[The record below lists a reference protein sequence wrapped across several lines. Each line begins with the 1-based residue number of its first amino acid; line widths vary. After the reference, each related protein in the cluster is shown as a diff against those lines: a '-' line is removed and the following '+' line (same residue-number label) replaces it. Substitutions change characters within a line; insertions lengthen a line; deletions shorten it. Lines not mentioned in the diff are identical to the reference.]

1 MLNPEQAKVELE
13 KFYDKDREE
22 KIKEALEK
30 LPGNLKKIG
39 KTLFISERKQFF
51 PNLFLMNADGE
62 KMLKAWGEL
71 DSLRSEDRIKIFEA
85 VFPKL
90 ARSIEEM
97 WHFTKRFPYQSSF
110 ERKAFRSPDN
120 PNLTLHRR
128 SGIVSSL
135 AISLQGYDEDI
146 TWLVSYAPYIPEL
159 QYQIQSLAPLFAA
172 SIDSG
177 GKEGEDVFRIL
188 MESARGEHE
197 IGAMGRHVIS
207 GLLMASKPEGWEL
220 VEKMLI
226 AAQRQEG
233 LRQSILEAV
242 DEAHPV
248 AFRRMVELI
257 RDNDL
262 LRFSS
267 VIRAVDVW
275 FGFMWE
281 VSDAKRLN
289 DIFDKLSTFLVHQDA
304 VEIALKKGGGEEL
317 YIALWSMGFQN
328 ALKSVKP
335 AEEILSK
342 DKDPE
347 RRFAAAYYLN
357 NLGLDTAEN
366 ALFSAL
372 EDPDLRISSIPIRNY
387 LHEISW
393 VKSHRPGNLFDI
405 LEKQLPRFPDKE
417 ETPEPLLWHWFKTP
431 VSKDM
436 VIGAMIS
443 NMGKRSPSRLI
454 PYLSAMG
461 ASNRYRMA
469 AKLGEIKV
477 MDKET
482 REVFFNLAG
491 DSSSGIR
498 EIAFRKLAGMKVEKN
513 EAIQL
518 ENYLSRKSADL
529 RRGAIRVLLNQL
541 DKDALESAK
550 RLVYQKDVNKRSA
563 GLEMLREM
571 LEKQRLPELCREIAG
586 EYRKNCEKLTTAEET
601 CLNAILKSEE
611 EKTAEITLENALGLM
626 DPENMTKPVPPVG
639 RNIDTGYGS
648 AMRILKSLDILME
661 KYQGEIVEIKNY
673 DGSTR
678 KELLG
683 NLRWGFPMPRPDAVM
698 EEDIKRLPLKD
709 VWIDWWKNRPM
720 EMRDKDGLELLRAM
734 ILLLKSPV
742 SYLRSNPQWQKNAV
756 KKFFPEDKEK
766 SERNFSTA
774 NIIQWLLRIDPPRN
788 GTDFLLDGIETAL
801 SMVPDSDLVP
811 VKSDKPYLY
820 INDWR
825 FEIRTVFG
833 FPAVADVYRSS
844 CPDEWSPEQIN
855 RYWMLMKWMDE
866 PVAGKESIID
876 GLAKILTGNKDPKKE
891 KMGRFRP
898 SFDLVLAAYK
908 AGGAGEAD
916 LYDYLLGPH
925 QGRINELWM
934 LSSRK
939 GAKEYEE
946 YPVLKE
952 ILNKCRDRIL
962 EVELNRGDL
971 PTAASE
977 PSLSLRFTGG
987 MNVFVQFL
995 KALGKDKFIRGW
1007 TYDNQ
1012 SKSCTFSHI
1021 IRGSFP
1027 GKEETAKEFKDLVK
1041 KSKLK
1046 EKQLIEGGVFA
1057 PQWSKFI
1064 EGSLEWTGYSSGVW
1078 WIHAHTK
1085 DTGWTVDLEI
1095 REAWNAEVNSFT
1107 PLTGHDLLEG
1117 AVDVNW
1123 FREVLAA
1130 MGEERWN
1137 KLLDSA
1143 KYASGGNGHIRAQLF
1158 ARAMVGDISRQE
1170 LLTKIN
1176 DKRNQDAL
1184 RALGLLPLAPGENRE
1199 EDLLERYEICQEFLR
1214 TSKQFG
1220 SQKQA
1225 SEKLAVRIALEN
1237 LARTAG
1243 YKDPIRLEWAM
1254 EQKAVEDLSGGGM
1267 TIEVDDV
1274 EISLTIDD
1282 HGNSEIRIV
1291 KNGKELKSLP
1301 AKLKKNQEAAAVK
1314 ERAAKLR
1321 KQSSRMRKS
1330 LEEAM
1335 CRGDV
1340 FTGREV
1346 KDFNRH
1352 PLLSPMIRKLVFTGD
1367 GLMGYPDTGGS
1378 HLADYSGRKFE
1389 LNDSVSL
1396 RIAHP
1401 HDLLKTGEWSKW
1413 QAECFE
1419 TERKQPFKQV
1429 FRELYVYFEGE
1440 SEDGKISRRY
1450 TGHQLQPRK
1459 AHALLG
1465 GRGWVSH
1472 PEEGTRKT
1480 FHYEKITV
1488 HLDMEGYIFTPAEV
1502 EDITIEGIH
1511 FTKAGEWEPLKL
1523 KDIPPRLFSEVMR
1536 DMDLVV
1542 SVAHS
1547 GGVDPE
1553 ASMSTVEMRAA
1564 LVKGAAD
1571 LLKIGNLEIKD
1582 RWVLI
1587 EGELASYS
1595 VNLGSGTVHKM
1606 PGSYLCI
1613 IPVHSQ
1619 HRGRIFL
1626 PFADD
1631 DPKTAEVLS
1640 KIIMLAKDKSIKDPT
1655 ILEQIMN

>member
-1 MLNPEQAKVELE
+1 MLNPEQAKIDLQR
-13 KFYDKDREE
+13 FYDKDRGE

-39 KTLFISERKQFF
+39 KTLFISERKQFY

-62 KMLKAWGEL
+62 KVHKIWEEL
-71 DSLRSEDRIKIFEA
+71 DFLKSEDRVKIFEA
-85 VFPKL
+85 LFPKL

-110 ERKAFRSPDN
+110 ERKSFRAPDN

-128 SGIVSSL
+128 SGLVSSL

-146 TWLVSYAPYIPEL
+146 TWLASYAPYIPEF
-159 QYQIQSLAPLFAA
+159 QYHVQSLAPLFAA
-172 SIDSG
+172 SIDNGS
-177 GKEGEDVFRIL
+177 KEGDDVFRIL
-188 MESARGEHE
+188 MKTAKGEHE

-207 GLLMASKPEGWEL
+207 GLLMASKPEGWEM
-220 VEKMLI
+220 VEKMLL

-267 VIRAVDVW
+267 VVRAVDVW

-281 VSDAKRLN
+281 VADAKRLN
-289 DIFDKLSTFLVHQDA
+289 AILDNLIKFLIHQDA
-304 VEIALKKGGGEEL
+304 VEISLKKGGGEEL
-317 YIALWSMGFQN
+317 YIALWAMGFQN
-328 ALKSVKP
+328 AVKSVKP
-335 AEEILSK
+335 AEEILRN

-357 NLGLDTAEN
+357 NLGLDVAEN
-366 ALFSAL
+366 ALISAL
-372 EDPDLRISSIPIRNY
+372 EDPDLRIASIPIRNY
-387 LHEISW
+387 LHDISW
-393 VKSHRPGNLFDI
+393 GKSHRPGNLFDI
-405 LEKQLPRFPDKE
+405 LQRQLHRFPDKE
-417 ETPEPLLWHWFKTP
+417 MTPEPLLWHWFKTP

-443 NMGKRSPSRLI
+443 NMGKKSPSSLI
-454 PYLSAMG
+454 PYLSVIG
-461 ASNRYRMA
+461 SSNRYRIA
-469 AKLGEIKV
+469 AKLGEVKV
-477 MDKET
+477 MDNET

-491 DSSSGIR
+491 DSSAGIR
-498 EIAFRKLAGMKVEKN
+498 EIAFRKLAGMKVDKN

-529 RRGAIRVLLNQL
+529 RRGAIRVLLNQS
-541 DKDALESAK
+541 DEDALASAK
-550 RLVYQKDVNKRSA
+550 RMVSHKDVNKRAA
-563 GLEMLREM
+563 GLEILREM
-571 LEKQRLPELCREIAG
+571 SEKQRTPERCREIAE
-586 EYRKNCEKLTTAEET
+586 EYKKNTEKLSAAEET
-601 CLNAILKSEE
+601 CLNAILKLEE
-611 EKTAEITLENALGLM
+611 EKPAGITLENALGLM
-626 DPENMTKPVPPVG
+626 DPEKMTKPDPPVSKK
-639 RNIDTGYGS
+639 IDTDYG
-648 AMRILKSLDILME
+648 AATRILKSLDILME
-661 KYQGEIVEIKNY
+661 KYQSEIVEIENY
-673 DGSTR
+673 DGSSR

-683 NLRWGFPMPRPDAVM
+683 NLKWGFPMPRPDLPW

-709 VWIDWWKNRPM
+709 IWIDWWKNRPA
-720 EMRDKDGLELLRAM
+720 EMRDKDGLELLRVLT
-734 ILLLKSPV
+734 LLLKSPA
-742 SYLRSNPQWQKNAV
+742 SYLNRNSQWQKNAV
-756 KKFFPEDKEK
+756 KKLFPVDEEQF
-766 SERNFSTA
+766 SRNFSTA
-774 NIIQWLLRIDPPRN
+774 NIIQWFLHIDPPHN
-788 GTDFLLDGIETAL
+788 GADFLLDGIETAL
-801 SMVPDSDLVP
+801 STVPGSELIP
-811 VKSDKPYLY
+811 VKSDKPYMF

-833 FPAVADVYRSS
+833 FPAVTDVYRTY
-844 CPDEWSPEQIN
+844 CPDEWNPDQII
-855 RYWMLMKWMDE
+855 RYWKLMKWMDE
-866 PVAGKESIID
+866 PVIEKQNIID
-876 GLAKILTGNKDPKKE
+876 GLTNLLMGKRDSKVE

-898 SFDLVLAAYK
+898 SFDLALAAYK

-939 GAKEYEE
+939 RTKQFDKFPILE
-946 YPVLKE
+946 E
-952 ILNKCRDRIL
+952 ILNKCRARIL
-962 EVELNRGDL
+962 EVELKRGDL
-971 PTAASE
+971 PTSASE
-977 PSLSLRFTGG
+977 PSLSLRYTGG
-987 MNVFVQFL
+987 MDVFVSFL

-1027 GKEETAKEFKDLVK
+1027 GREETAKEFKNLIK
-1041 KSKLK
+1041 TSKIK
-1046 EKQLIEGGVFA
+1046 EKQLIESGVFA

-1064 EGSLEWTGYSSGVW
+1064 EESLGWMGYSSGVW

-1143 KYASGGNGHIRAQLF
+1143 KYASGGKGHTRAQLF
-1158 ARAMVGDISRQE
+1158 AKAMAGDVSHQDLI
-1170 LLTKIN
+1170 LKIK

-1184 RALGLLPLAPGENRE
+1184 RALGLLPLEKGERRE
-1199 EDLLERYEICQEFLR
+1199 KDLLERYEICKEFLR
-1214 TSKQFG
+1214 TSNQFG

-1243 YKDPIRLEWAM
+1243 YKDPVRLEWAM
-1254 EQKAVEDLSGGGM
+1254 EAKAVEDLSDGGNKVKVDD
-1267 TIEVDDV
+1267 IEV
-1274 EISLTIDD
+1274 SLRIDD
-1282 HGNSEIRIV
+1282 HGNPDIIIM
-1291 KNGKELKSLP
+1291 KNDKELKSLP
-1301 AKLKKNQEAAAVK
+1301 PKIKKNSEVTALK
-1314 ERAAKLR
+1314 ERASKLKR
-1321 KQSSRMRKS
+1321 QSSRMKKS

-1335 CRGDV
+1335 CRSDV
-1340 FTGREV
+1340 FTGKEV
-1346 KDFNRH
+1346 NDFIRH
-1352 PLLSPMIRKLVFTGD
+1352 PLLSPMVKKIVFTGD
-1367 GLMGYPDTGGS
+1367 ELMGYPDTEGS
-1378 HLADYSGRKFE
+1378 YLVDYSGKKSEF
-1389 LNDSVSL
+1389 DDTVSL

-1413 QAECFE
+1413 QRECFE
-1419 TERKQPFKQV
+1419 SERKQPFKQV

-1440 SEDGKISRRY
+1440 SEDGKISDRY
-1450 TGHQLQPRK
+1450 SGHQLQPRK

-1472 PEEGTRKT
+1472 PEEGTSKT
-1480 FHYEKITV
+1480 FHDEKLTI
-1488 HLDMEGYIFTPAEV
+1488 HLDMGGYFFTPGEV

-1511 FTKAGEWEPLKL
+1511 FTKAGECESLKL
-1523 KDIPPRLFSEVMR
+1523 KDIPPLLFSEVMR
-1536 DMDLVV
+1536 DLDLVV

-1564 LVKGAAD
+1564 LVKGATE
-1571 LLKIGNLEIKD
+1571 LMKIDNVKIKE
-1582 RWVLI
+1582 RWAII
-1587 EGELASYS
+1587 EGKLASYS
-1595 VNLGSGTVHKM
+1595 VHLGSGMVHKM
-1606 PGSYLCI
+1606 PGSQLCI

-1619 HRGRIFL
+1619 HKGRIFL

-1631 DPKTAEVLS
+1631 DPKSAEVLS
-1640 KIIMLAKDKSIKDPT
+1640 KVIMLAKDKNIKDPT
-1655 ILEQIMN
+1655 ILEQIMQ

>member
-1 MLNPEQAKVELE
+1 MLNPEQAKKELE
-13 KFYDKDREE
+13 RFYDRDRGE
-22 KIKEALEK
+22 KIKEALEE

-39 KTLFISERKQFF
+39 KTLFIAEREQFF
-51 PNLFLMNADGE
+51 PNLYLMNADGD
-62 KMLKAWGEL
+62 KMLKAWAEL
-71 DSLRSEDRIKIFEA
+71 DSLKSEDRVKIFQA

-90 ARSIEEM
+90 SHSIEEM
-97 WHFTKRFPYQSSF
+97 WHFTKGLPYQSSF

-120 PNLTLHRR
+120 PNLTLHCRI
-128 SGIVSSL
+128 GVLSSL
-135 AISLQGYDEDI
+135 TMSLQCYDEDI
-146 TWLVSYAPYIPEL
+146 TWLAAWASYIPEF
-159 QYQIQSLAPLFAA
+159 QYQIHSLAPLFAA

-177 GKEGEDVFRIL
+177 KKEGEEVFRIL
-188 MESARGEHE
+188 METAKGEHE
-197 IGAMGRHVIS
+197 IGVMGRHVTT
-207 GLLMASKPEGWEL
+207 GLLMASRPEGWEL
-220 VEKMLI
+220 MEKMLL

-233 LRQSILEAV
+233 LRQTILESV

-257 RDNDL
+257 CENDL

-267 VIRAVDVW
+267 VVRAVDVW

-281 VSDAKRLN
+281 VGDAKRLKGILDN
-289 DIFDKLSTFLVHQDA
+289 LSKFIVHQDA
-304 VEIALKKGGGEEL
+304 VDISLKKGGGEEL
-317 YIALWSMGFQN
+317 YIALWTMGFQN
-328 ALKSVKP
+328 AVKSVKP
-335 AEEILSK
+335 AEEILKK

-347 RRFAAAYYLN
+347 RRFAAAYFLN

-366 ALFSAL
+366 ALVSAL
-372 EDPDLRISSIPIRNY
+372 EDPDLRIASIPLRNY
-387 LHEISW
+387 LHE
-393 VKSHRPGNLFDI
+393 VFMGKSKSPGNLFSI

-436 VIGAMIS
+436 LIGAMIS
-443 NMGKRSPSRLI
+443 NMGKNSPSRLI
-454 PYLSAMG
+454 PYLPVMG
-461 ASNRYRMA
+461 SSNRYRLA

-491 DSSSGIR
+491 DSSAGIR
-498 EIAFRKLAGMKVEKN
+498 ETAFKKLTEMKVDKT
-513 EAIQL
+513 EAVQL

-529 RRGAIRVLLNQL
+529 RRGAIRVLLNQP
-541 DKDALESAK
+541 DEDALASIK
-550 RLVYQKDVNKRSA
+550 RLVSHKDINKRAA
-563 GLEMLREM
+563 GLEILREM
-571 LEKQRLPELCREIAG
+571 WEKERKPGLCREIAE
-586 EYRKNCEKLTTAEET
+586 EYKKNAAKLSVAEET
-601 CLNAILKSEE
+601 CLKAILESEDKKPVE
-611 EKTAEITLENALGLM
+611 ATLENALGLK
-626 DPENMTKPVPPVG
+626 DPEKMTKPTPPVS
-639 RNIDTGYGS
+639 RNINTDYGA
-648 AMRILKSLDILME
+648 AMRILKSLDILVE
-661 KYQGEIVEIKNY
+661 KYQNEVVEIENY

-683 NLRWGFPMPRPDAVM
+683 NLRWGFPVPRPGAAL
-698 EEDIKRLPLKD
+698 EEDMTRLPLKD
-709 VWIDWWKNRPM
+709 VWTDWWRNRPA

-734 ILLLKSPV
+734 TLLLKSPAN
-742 SYLRSNPQWQKNAV
+742 YLRNIPQWQKNAA
-756 KKFFPEDKEK
+756 KKLFPAVDREAD
-766 SERNFSTA
+766 RQFSTA
-774 NIIQWLLRIDPPRN
+774 NIIQWFLCIDPPHN
-788 GTDFLLDGIETAL
+788 GAEFLLDGIETAL
-801 SMVPDSDLVP
+801 SMVPASELIP
-811 VKSDKPYLY
+811 KKSDKPYMFV
-820 INDWR
+820 NDWR

-833 FPAVADVYRSS
+833 FPAVADVYRTY
-844 CPDEWSPEQIN
+844 CPNEWNPEEIN

-866 PVAGKESIID
+866 PIAGKGSIID
-876 GLAKILTGNKDPKKE
+876 GLTKMLTGNKDPKNE

-908 AGGAGEAD
+908 ARGAGEAD
-916 LYDYLLGPH
+916 LYDYLMGPH
-925 QGRINELWM
+925 QGRYNELWT

-939 GAKEYEE
+939 GAKEFEKCPILME
-946 YPVLKE
+946 MLK
-952 ILNKCRDRIL
+952 KCRDRIL

-977 PSLSLRFTGG
+977 ASLSLRFTGG
-987 MNVFVQFL
+987 MDVFISFL

-1007 TYDNQ
+1007 TYDNK

-1021 IRGSFP
+1021 IRASFP
-1027 GKEETAKEFKDLVK
+1027 GKDETAKEFTNQVRKANI
-1041 KSKLK
+1041 K
-1046 EKQLIEGGVFA
+1046 ENRLMEGGVFA

-1064 EGSLEWTGYSSGVW
+1064 EESLEWTGYSSGVW

-1107 PLTGHDLLEG
+1107 PLTGHDLLSG

-1123 FREVLAA
+1123 FREVLAT
-1130 MGEERWN
+1130 MGEEHWS
-1137 KLLDSA
+1137 KLLDAA
-1143 KYASGGNGHIRAQLF
+1143 KYASGGKGHTRAQLF
-1158 ARAMVGDISRQE
+1158 AKAMAGDVSRQE
-1170 LLTKIN
+1170 LITKIN
-1176 DKRNQDAL
+1176 DKRNQDVL
-1184 RALGLLPLAPGENRE
+1184 RALGLLPLENGENRE
-1199 EDLLERYEICQEFLR
+1199 KDLLSRYEICQEFLR

-1225 SEKLAVRIALEN
+1225 SESLAVRIALEN

-1254 EQKAVEDLSGGGM
+1254 EAKAVEDLSGGGM
-1267 TIEVDDV
+1267 TVKVDDV
-1274 EISLTIDD
+1274 EISLIIDV
-1282 HGNSEIRIV
+1282 HGNPEVKIV
-1291 KNGKELKSLP
+1291 KNDKELKALP
-1301 AKLKKNQEAAAVK
+1301 AKLKKNQDVIAIK
-1314 ERAAKLR
+1314 ERASKLKR
-1321 KQSSRMRKS
+1321 QSSRMRKS

-1340 FTGREV
+1340 FSGKEIREFAV
-1346 KDFNRH
+1346 H
-1352 PLLSPMIRKLVFTGD
+1352 PLLSPMIKKMVFTGE

-1378 HLADYSGRKFE
+1378 CLVDYDGRKFK
-1389 LNDSVSL
+1389 LDDSVSL

-1401 HDLLKTGEWSKW
+1401 HDFLKTGEWSKW

-1419 TERKQPFKQV
+1419 RERKQPFKQV
-1429 FRELYVYFEGE
+1429 FRELYVYFDGE
-1440 SEDGKISRRY
+1440 SEDGKISNRY
-1450 TGHQLQPRK
+1450 SGHQLQPRK

-1480 FHYEKITV
+1480 FHDEKITV
-1488 HLDMEGYIFTPAEV
+1488 NLDMGGYFFTPAEV

-1553 ASMSTVEMRAA
+1553 ASMSTIEMRAA
-1564 LVKGAAD
+1564 LVKGAME
-1571 LLKIGNLEIKD
+1571 LMKIDNVEIKD
-1582 RWVLI
+1582 RWALI
-1587 EGELASYS
+1587 EGELSSYS
-1595 VNLGSGTVHKM
+1595 VHLGSGTVHKM

-1640 KIIMLAKDKSIKDPT
+1640 KIIMLAKDKKIKDPT
-1655 ILEQIMN
+1655 VLEQIMN